1 MYHFGEW
8 KFALTYTIQGYWV
21 TQEFPDK
28 ILIMVGVELSSRFS
42 QMVMI
47 DVLNWFNYFEENGK
61 HLCVK
66 LNQLGINVPS

>member
-1 MYHFGEW
+1 
-8 KFALTYTIQGYWV
+8 
-21 TQEFPDK
+21 
-28 ILIMVGVELSSRFS
+28 MVGVELSSRFS

-66 LNQLGINVPS
+66 LNQLGINVPSQSKILIMKKFYIFSGQAWYYTLDVKCNDTK